1 MELGMLSRNCLKIG
15 LSAFILGM
23 PVAASA
29 RPPEGTS
36 GAKCERFCS
45 APIGPEVARLRPTF
59 TTLIRA
65 RTAQT

>member
-45 APIGPEVARLRPTF
+45 APIGPE
-59 TTLIRA
+59 
-65 RTAQT
+65 